1 MAKMTLGMC
10 LAALLATGTAR
21 AQSDQPGQAENP
33 HNTQSKDR
41 PKNTTPQSVTNKQL
55 EKAEADNPESVLN
68 KDRDQISM
76 RDWTPSRILGKLHH
90 VNQEEIEAGKMA
102 QSNGGA
108 RAQDF
113 GRMLVDDHTKADREL
128 TDVAKKLNVDLSAA
142 PMHKS
147 PDKAQEK
154 MQEKMKMH
162 DKLASL
168 HGDEFDKAFGKHMAD
183 GHEKMI
189 TLVRSWR
196 TDCKDPGLCS
206 YLDKTLP
213 VLQKHLD
220 AAQALQRPVAQG
232 RRP

>member
-1 MAKMTLGMC
+1 MTLGMC
-10 LAALLATGTAR
+10 LAALLAAGTAR

-33 HNTQSKDR
+33 HSIQNKDR
-41 PKNTTPQSVTNKQL
+41 PTNTTTQSVTNKQL
-55 EKAEADNPESVLN
+55 EKAEADNPHSVLN
-68 KDRDQISM
+68 KDREQMSM

-128 TDVAKKLNVDLSAA
+128 TDLAKKLNVDLSAA

-147 PDKAQEK
+147 PEKAQEK
-154 MQEKMKMH
+154 MKMR
-162 DKLASL
+162 DTLASL
-168 HGDEFDKAFGKHMAD
+168 RGDDFDKAFAKQMAD
-183 GHEKMI
+183 GHEKVI
-189 TLVRSWR
+189 ALVRSWR
-196 TDCKDPGLCS
+196 SNCKEQDLCS
-206 YLDKTLP
+206 FLDKTLP

-220 AAQALQRPVAQG
+220 AAHALQRPAAQG

>member
-10 LAALLATGTAR
+10 LAALLAAGTAR

-33 HNTQSKDR
+33 HST
-41 PKNTTPQSVTNKQL
+41 
-55 EKAEADNPESVLN
+55 LN
-68 KDRDQISM
+68 KDRDRMSM
-76 RDWTPSRILGKLHH
+76 RDWTPSRILAKLHH
-90 VNQEEIEAGKMA
+90 LNQEEIEAGKMA

-113 GRMLVDDHTKADREL
+113 GRMLVDDHSKADREL
-128 TDVAKKLNVDLSAA
+128 TDLAKKLNIDLSAA

-154 MQEKMKMH
+154 MKMH
-162 DKLASL
+162 DTLSSL
-168 HGDEFDKAFGKHMAD
+168 HGDDFDKAFGKHMAD
-183 GHEKMI
+183 GHERVI
-189 TLVRSWR
+189 ALVRSWR
-196 TDCKDPGLCS
+196 SNCKEQDLCS
-206 YLDKTLP
+206 FFDKTLP